1 MTYYKKR
8 VDNNQLEIIKA
19 FQAMGATVLNLSTVG
34 KGCPDLLIGYKNK
47 HSVLVEVKS
56 KTGKFT
62 EPQLKF
68 MEQWQGGAV
77 NRIDSV
83 DGAIRLIK
91 LLDIS

>member
-1 MTYYKKR
+1 MSFPKK
-8 VDNNQLEIIKA
+8 VDNNQLEIVKV
-19 FQAMGATVLNLSTVG
+19 FKSLGATVLNLSGVG
-34 KGCPDLLIGYKNK
+34 KGCPDLLIGYKGI
-47 HSVLVEVKS
+47 SVLVEIKS

>member
-1 MTYYKKR
+1 MSFPKK
-8 VDNNQLEIIKA
+8 VDNNQLEIVKA
-19 FQAMGATVLNLSTVG
+19 FRSMGATVLNLSAVG
-34 KGCPDLLIGYKNK
+34 KGCPDLLIGYKNI
-47 HSVLVEVKS
+47 SVLVEVKS

-83 DGAIRLIK
+83 NGAIRLIK

>member
-1 MTYYKKR
+1 MSFPKK
-8 VDNNQLEIIKA
+8 VDNNQLEIVKA
-19 FQAMGATVLNLSTVG
+19 FRSMGATVLNLSGVG
-34 KGCPDLLIGYKNK
+34 KGCPDLLIGYKGI
-47 HSVLVEVKS
+47 SVLVEIKS

>member
-1 MTYYKKR
+1 MSFPKK
-8 VDNNQLEIIKA
+8 VDNNQLDIVKA
-19 FQAMGATVLNLSTVG
+19 FRSMGATVLNLSTVG
-34 KGCPDLLIGYKNK
+34 KGCPDLLIGYKNI
-47 HSVLVEVKS
+47 SVLVEVKS

>member
-1 MTYYKKR
+1 MSFPKK
-8 VDNNQLEIIKA
+8 VDNNQLDIVKA
-19 FQAMGATVLNLSTVG
+19 FRSMGATVLNLSTVG
-34 KGCPDLLIGYKNK
+34 KGCPDLLIGYKGI
-47 HSVLVEVKS
+47 SVLVEVKS

>member
-19 FQAMGATVLNLSTVG
+19 FQSMGATVLNLSTVG
-34 KGCPDLLIGYKNK
+34 KGCPDLLIGYKNI
-47 HSVLVEVKS
+47 SVLVEIKS

-68 MEQWQGGAV
+68 MEQWKGGAV

>member
-1 MTYYKKR
+1 MSFPKK
-8 VDNNQLEIIKA
+8 VDNNQLEIVKV
-19 FQAMGATVLNLSTVG
+19 FKSLGATVLNLSGVG
-34 KGCPDLLIGYKNK
+34 KGCPDLLIGYKNI
-47 HSVLVEVKS
+47 SVLVEIKS

>member
-1 MTYYKKR
+1 MSFPKK
-8 VDNNQLEIIKA
+8 VDNNQLDIVKA
-19 FQAMGATVLNLSTVG
+19 FRSLGATVLNLSAVG
-34 KGCPDLLIGYKNK
+34 KGCPDLLIGYKGI
-47 HSVLVEVKS
+47 SVLVEVKS

>member
-1 MTYYKKR
+1 MSFPKK
-8 VDNNQLEIIKA
+8 VDNNQLDIVKT
-19 FQAMGATVLNLSTVG
+19 FKSMGATVLNLSAVG
-34 KGCPDLLIGYKNK
+34 KGCPDLLIGYKNI
-47 HSVLVEVKS
+47 SVLVEVKS
-56 KTGKFT
+56 KIGKFT

>member
-1 MTYYKKR
+1 MSFPKK
-8 VDNNQLEIIKA
+8 VDNNQLEIVKA
-19 FQAMGATVLNLSTVG
+19 FRSMGATVLNLSGVG
-34 KGCPDLLIGYKNK
+34 KGCPDLLIGYKGI
-47 HSVLVEVKS
+47 SVLVEIKS

-68 MEQWQGGAV
+68 MEQWRGGAV

>member
-1 MTYYKKR
+1 MSFPKK
-8 VDNNQLEIIKA
+8 VDNNQLDIVKA
-19 FQAMGATVLNLSTVG
+19 FRSMGATVLNLSGVG
-34 KGCPDLLIGYKNK
+34 KGCPDLLIGYKNI
-47 HSVLVEVKS
+47 SVLVEVKS

>member
-1 MTYYKKR
+1 MSFPKK
-8 VDNNQLEIIKA
+8 VDNNQLDIVKA
-19 FQAMGATVLNLSTVG
+19 FRSMGATVLNLSAVG
-34 KGCPDLLIGYKNK
+34 KGCPDLLIGYKNI
-47 HSVLVEVKS
+47 SVLVEVKS

>member
-1 MTYYKKR
+1 MSFPKK
-8 VDNNQLEIIKA
+8 VDNNQLDIVKA
-19 FQAMGATVLNLSTVG
+19 FRSMGATVLNLSAVG
-34 KGCPDLLIGYKNK
+34 KGCPDLLIGYKGI
-47 HSVLVEVKS
+47 SVLVEVKS

-91 LLDIS
+91 LLDLS

>member
-1 MTYYKKR
+1 MSFPKK
-8 VDNNQLEIIKA
+8 VDNNQLDIVKA
-19 FQAMGATVLNLSTVG
+19 FRSMGATVLNLSAVG
-34 KGCPDLLIGYKNK
+34 KGCPDLLIGYKNI
-47 HSVLVEVKS
+47 SVLVEVKS

-68 MEQWQGGAV
+68 MEQWKGGAV

>member
-1 MTYYKKR
+1 MSFPKK
-8 VDNNQLEIIKA
+8 VDNNQLEIVKV
-19 FQAMGATVLNLSTVG
+19 FKSLGATVLNLSGVG
-34 KGCPDLLIGYKNK
+34 KGCPDLLIGYKGI
-47 HSVLVEVKS
+47 SVLVEIKS

-68 MEQWQGGAV
+68 MEQWRGGAV

>member
-1 MTYYKKR
+1 MSFPKK
-8 VDNNQLEIIKA
+8 VDNNQLEIVKV
-19 FQAMGATVLNLSTVG
+19 FKSLGATVLNLSGVG
-34 KGCPDLLIGYKNK
+34 KGCPDLLIGYKGI
-47 HSVLVEVKS
+47 SVLVEIKS

-68 MEQWQGGAV
+68 MKQWQGGAV
-77 NRIDSV
+77 NRIDSI

>member
-1 MTYYKKR
+1 MSFPKK
-8 VDNNQLEIIKA
+8 VDNNQLEIVKT
-19 FQAMGATVLNLSTVG
+19 FRSMGATVLNLSGVG
-34 KGCPDLLIGYKNK
+34 KGCPDLLIGYKNI
-47 HSVLVEVKS
+47 SVLVEVKS

-68 MEQWQGGAV
+68 MEQWKGGAV

>member
-1 MTYYKKR
+1 MSFPKK
-8 VDNNQLEIIKA
+8 VDNNQLDIVKA
-19 FQAMGATVLNLSTVG
+19 FRSMGATVLNLSTVG
-34 KGCPDLLIGYKNK
+34 KGCPDLLIGYKNI
-47 HSVLVEVKS
+47 SVLVEVKS

-68 MEQWQGGAV
+68 MEQWQGGPV

>member
-1 MTYYKKR
+1 MSFPKK
-8 VDNNQLEIIKA
+8 VDNNQLDIVKA
-19 FQAMGATVLNLSTVG
+19 FRSMGATVLNLSGVG

-47 HSVLVEVKS
+47 HSVLVEIKS

-68 MEQWQGGAV
+68 MEQWQGGPV

>member
-19 FQAMGATVLNLSTVG
+19 FQSMGATVLNLSAVG
-34 KGCPDLLIGYKNK
+34 KGCPDLLIGYKNI
-47 HSVLVEVKS
+47 SVLVEVKS

-68 MEQWQGGAV
+68 IKQWQGGAV

>member
-1 MTYYKKR
+1 MSFPKK
-8 VDNNQLEIIKA
+8 VDNNQLEIVKV
-19 FQAMGATVLNLSTVG
+19 FKSLGATVLNLSGVG
-34 KGCPDLLIGYKNK
+34 KGCPDLLIGYKGI
-47 HSVLVEVKS
+47 SVLVEVKS

-68 MEQWQGGAV
+68 MEQWRGGAV

>member
-1 MTYYKKR
+1 MSFPKK
-8 VDNNQLEIIKA
+8 VDNNQLEIVKA
-19 FQAMGATVLNLSTVG
+19 FRSMGATVLNLSTVG

-68 MEQWQGGAV
+68 IEQWRGGPV

-83 DGAIRLIK
+83 EGAIRLIK

>member
-1 MTYYKKR
+1 MSFPKK
-8 VDNNQLEIIKA
+8 VDNNQLDIVKA
-19 FQAMGATVLNLSTVG
+19 FRSMGATVLNLSAVG
-34 KGCPDLLIGYKNK
+34 KGCPDLLIGYKGI
-47 HSVLVEVKS
+47 SVLVEVKS

-77 NRIDSV
+77 NRIDSI

-91 LLDIS
+91 LLDLS

>member
-1 MTYYKKR
+1 MSFPKK
-8 VDNNQLEIIKA
+8 VDNNQLEIVKV
-19 FQAMGATVLNLSTVG
+19 FKSLGATVLNLSGVG
-34 KGCPDLLIGYKNK
+34 KGCPDLLIGYKGI
-47 HSVLVEVKS
+47 SVLVEIKS

-68 MEQWQGGAV
+68 MEQWRGGAV
-77 NRIDSV
+77 NRIDSI

>member
-19 FQAMGATVLNLSTVG
+19 FQSMGATVLNLSAVG
-34 KGCPDLLIGYKNK
+34 KGCPDLLIGYKNI
-47 HSVLVEVKS
+47 SVLVEVKS

-62 EPQLKF
+62 ELQLKF

>member
-1 MTYYKKR
+1 MSFPKK
-8 VDNNQLEIIKA
+8 VDNNQLEIVKA
-19 FQAMGATVLNLSTVG
+19 FRSMGATVLNLSTVG
-34 KGCPDLLIGYKNK
+34 KGCPDLLIGYKNI
-47 HSVLVEVKS
+47 SVLVEVKS

-68 MEQWQGGAV
+68 MEQWKGGAV

>member
-1 MTYYKKR
+1 MSFPKK
-8 VDNNQLEIIKA
+8 VDNNQLDIVKA
-19 FQAMGATVLNLSTVG
+19 FRSLGATVLNLSAVG
-34 KGCPDLLIGYKNK
+34 KGCPDLLIGYKNI
-47 HSVLVEVKS
+47 SVLVEVKS

>member
-1 MTYYKKR
+1 MSFPKK
-8 VDNNQLEIIKA
+8 VDNNQLEIVKV
-19 FQAMGATVLNLSTVG
+19 FKSLGATVLNLSAVG
-34 KGCPDLLIGYKNK
+34 KGCPDLLIGYKGI
-47 HSVLVEVKS
+47 SVLVEIKS

-77 NRIDSV
+77 NRIDSI

>member
-1 MTYYKKR
+1 MSFPKK
-8 VDNNQLEIIKA
+8 VDNNQLEIVKA
-19 FQAMGATVLNLSTVG
+19 FRSMGATVLNLSGVG

-47 HSVLVEVKS
+47 PSVLVEIKS

-68 MEQWQGGAV
+68 MEQWQGGPV

>member
-1 MTYYKKR
+1 MSFPKK
-8 VDNNQLEIIKA
+8 VDNNQLDIVKA
-19 FQAMGATVLNLSTVG
+19 FRSMGATVLNLSAVG
-34 KGCPDLLIGYKNK
+34 KGCPNLLIGYKNI
-47 HSVLVEVKS
+47 SVLVEVKS

>member
-1 MTYYKKR
+1 MSFPKK
-8 VDNNQLEIIKA
+8 VDNNQLDIVKT
-19 FQAMGATVLNLSTVG
+19 FRSMGATVLNLSAVG
-34 KGCPDLLIGYKNK
+34 KGCPDLLIGYKGI
-47 HSVLVEVKS
+47 SVLVEIKS

-77 NRIDSV
+77 NRIDSI

>member
-1 MTYYKKR
+1 MSFPKK
-8 VDNNQLEIIKA
+8 VDNNQLEIVKA
-19 FQAMGATVLNLSTVG
+19 FRSMGATVLNLSGVG
-34 KGCPDLLIGYKNK
+34 KGCPDLLIGYKSI
-47 HSVLVEVKS
+47 SVLVEIKS

>member
-1 MTYYKKR
+1 MSFPKK
-8 VDNNQLEIIKA
+8 VDNNQLEIVKT
-19 FQAMGATVLNLSTVG
+19 FKSMGATVLNLSAVG
-34 KGCPDLLIGYKNK
+34 KGCPDLLIGYKGI
-47 HSVLVEVKS
+47 SVLVEIKS

-68 MEQWQGGAV
+68 MKQWRGGAV
-77 NRIDSV
+77 NRIDSI

>member
-1 MTYYKKR
+1 MSFPKK
-8 VDNNQLEIIKA
+8 VDNNQLDIVKA
-19 FQAMGATVLNLSTVG
+19 FRSMGATVLNLSGVG
-34 KGCPDLLIGYKNK
+34 KGCPDLLIGYKNI
-47 HSVLVEVKS
+47 SVLVEVKS

-68 MEQWQGGAV
+68 MEQWRGGAV

>member
-1 MTYYKKR
+1 MSFPKK
-8 VDNNQLEIIKA
+8 VDNNQLDIVKA
-19 FQAMGATVLNLSTVG
+19 FRSMGATVLNLSAVG
-34 KGCPDLLIGYKNK
+34 KGCPDLLIGYKGI
-47 HSVLVEVKS
+47 SVLVEVKS

>member
-19 FQAMGATVLNLSTVG
+19 FQNMGATVLNLSTVG
-34 KGCPDLLIGYKNK
+34 KGCPDLLIGYKNI
-47 HSVLVEVKS
+47 SVLVEVKS

>member
-1 MTYYKKR
+1 MSFPKK
-8 VDNNQLEIIKA
+8 VDNNQLEIVKA
-19 FQAMGATVLNLSTVG
+19 FRSMGATVLNLSGVG
-34 KGCPDLLIGYKNK
+34 KGCPDLLIGYKNI
-47 HSVLVEVKS
+47 SVLVEIKS

>member
-19 FQAMGATVLNLSTVG
+19 FQSMGATVLNLSAVG
-34 KGCPDLLIGYKNK
+34 KGCPDLLIGYKNI
-47 HSVLVEVKS
+47 SVLVEVKS

-68 MEQWQGGAV
+68 MEQWHGGAV